1 LTESLVEVRNL
12 KKYFPITA
20 GILRRKVGDV
30 KAVDGVSFNI
40 RTGETFALVGE
51 SGSGKTTTGKTILR
65 LYRPTDG
72 KIIFDGEE
80 ISQLKDRQLK
90 KFRRVMQM
98 VYQDPISSL
107 NPRKRVKD
115 ILLEPLIIH
124 KIGTPSE
131 RYSAVKKILE
141 IVQLGE
147 DYLYR
152 YPHELSGGEKQ
163 RVAIGRALILNPKFI
178 VLDEPT
184 SSLDV
189 SVQAKIIHFIKELQK
204 KFKLTYLFISHNLSL
219 VKNISNYV
227 GVMYLGKL
235 IEMGPT
241 NELYRKPLHP
251 YTQALL
257 SAIPVVSDEE
267 EKMKPR
273 KTPIKGEIP
282 NPANP
287 PPGCRFQTRCP
298 FKKEICEKVTPEMI
312 EVRKTYFVSCHL
324 IS

>member
-1 LTESLVEVRNL
+1 MTESLVEVRNL

>member
-1 LTESLVEVRNL
+1 LRDDLIEVKEL
-12 KKYFPITA
+12 KKYFPITT
-20 GILRRKVGDV
+20 GILRKKIGDV
-30 KAVDGVSFNI
+30 KAVDGVSFSI

-65 LYRPTDG
+65 LYRPTSG

-80 ISQLKDRQLK
+80 ISRMKEKQLK
-90 KFRRVMQM
+90 KFRKMMQM

-115 ILLEPLIIH
+115 ILLDPLIIH

-131 RYSAVKKILE
+131 RYDAVKRMLE

-152 YPHELSGGEKQ
+152 YPYELSGGEKQ
-163 RVAIGRALILNPKFI
+163 RVAIGRVLILNPKFI

-189 SVQAKIIHFIKELQK
+189 SVQAKIIHFLKELQK

-219 VKNISNYV
+219 VRNISNYV

-235 IEMGPT
+235 VEAGST
-241 NELYRKPLHP
+241 NELYKRPLHP

-257 SAIPVVSDEE
+257 SAIPVVSEEE
-267 EKMKPR
+267 EKMKIR
-273 KTPIKGEIP
+273 KVPIKGEIP

-287 PPGCRFQTRCP
+287 PPGCPFQTRCP
-298 FKKEICEKVTPEMI
+298 VKMEICEKVAPNMLEI
-312 EVRKTYFVSCHL
+312 RKAYFVSCHL